1 MMMMM
6 NEKLVIRA
14 LFNAEALLK
23 SAVSVLHVKSLSV
36 SISQIEKI
44 SLQISLK
51 LLNFS
56 NVSQM

>member
-1 MMMMM
+1 MMMM
-6 NEKLVIRA
+6 NEKLVRA

-23 SAVSVLHVKSLSV
+23 SAVSVLHIKCLSV

-44 SLQISLK
+44 SLQFSLK